1 MNLLH
6 NWLCQSHRWE
16 TISKG
21 RVEWV
26 LDGLPLSG
34 DVLEIGPGFGVIT
47 DLIRPAVLRLTCVE
61 IDTGLARRLRHRLA
75 GTNVQVL
82 CESATA
88 LSLHD
93 SSFDSVVCFTMLH
106 HVPSEDMQ
114 DRLLREVS
122 RVLRPGGVFAGADS
136 LYSSRFH
143 LLHLFDTMVVVNP
156 ETFPERLKSA
166 GLTSAHV
173 EKRGHAFRFRARK
186 PLTHEVTYQV
196 EPSLP
201 REISN
206 NKGRFTLDP

>member
-6 NWLCQSHRWE
+6 NWLCQSHRWQK
-16 TISKG
+16 ISKG
-21 RVEWV
+21 RVEWA

-34 DVLEIGPGFGVIT
+34 DVLEIGPGFGATT
-47 DLIRPAVLRLTCVE
+47 DLIRPGVSRLTCVE
-61 IDTGLARRLRHRLA
+61 IDSGLARRLRHRLA

-88 LSLHD
+88 LSFHD

-106 HVPSEDMQ
+106 HVPSEEMQ

-136 LYSSRFH
+136 LYSWRFH
-143 LLHLFDTMVVVNP
+143 LLHLFDTMVVVSP
-156 ETFPERLKSA
+156 ETFPERLRSA
-166 GLTSAHV
+166 GLAAADV
-173 EKRGHAFRFRARK
+173 EMRGQAFRFRARK
-186 PLTHEVTYQV
+186 PLAHEVAYQL

-201 REISN
+201 CGISS
-206 NKGRFTLDP
+206 NKGRSPLDP